1 MGVVG
6 PDYHAR
12 FDRQKLDSKQLCPNQ
27 GPDDHV
33 ALLRVTRGTLP
44 KPEGALPDSTL
55 PGV

>member
-1 MGVVG
+1 MGIVG

-12 FDRQKLDSKQLCPNQ
+12 FDRQKLDSKQPCPNQ

-44 KPEGALPDSTL
+44 KPEGALPESTL
-55 PGV
+55 PGG